1 MAGLKHSRQ
10 RDAIAENLRH
20 RKDHPTADMIYKD
33 IRNVYPNI
41 SLGTVYRNLSL
52 LVKLGEAKKI
62 TTGTGAE
69 HYDGDK
75 HPHNHFICRSCGNVL
90 DMNDF
95 IDCGKIK
102 LLASDQ
108 FDGQIEDCSIL
119 FYGVCGECL
128 KKEEKE
134 ELSSPA
140 ASGRKTAIQETEV
153 DLPA

>member
-10 RDAIAENLRH
+10 RDAIAANLRH

-52 LVKLGEAKKI
+52 LVELGEAKKI

-69 HYDGDK
+69 HYDGDTR
-75 HPHNHFICRSCGNVL
+75 PHNHFICRSCGNVL
-90 DMNDF
+90 DMKDF
-95 IDCGKIK
+95 IDCSKIK
-102 LLASDQ
+102 LLAADQ

-153 DLPA
+153 DFPA

>member
-52 LVKLGEAKKI
+52 LVELGEAKKI

-69 HYDGDK
+69 HYDGDT

-102 LLASDQ
+102 LLAADQ
-108 FDGQIEDCSIL
+108 LDGQIEDCSIL

-153 DLPA
+153 DFPA

>member
-52 LVKLGEAKKI
+52 LVELGEAKKI

-69 HYDGDK
+69 HYDGDT

-102 LLASDQ
+102 LLAADQ

-119 FYGVCGECL
+119 LYGVCGECL

>member
-52 LVKLGEAKKI
+52 LVELGEAKKI

-69 HYDGDK
+69 HYDGDTR
-75 HPHNHFICRSCGNVL
+75 PHNHFICRSCGNVL
-90 DMNDF
+90 DMKDF
-95 IDCGKIK
+95 IDCSKIK
-102 LLASDQ
+102 LLAADQ

-134 ELSSPA
+134 ELSSPV

-153 DLPA
+153 DFPA

>member
-52 LVKLGEAKKI
+52 LVELGEAKKI

-69 HYDGDK
+69 HYDGDTR
-75 HPHNHFICRSCGNVL
+75 PHNHFICRSCGNVL
-90 DMNDF
+90 DMKDF
-95 IDCGKIK
+95 IDCSKIK
-102 LLASDQ
+102 LLAADQ

-153 DLPA
+153 DFPV